1 MKQAYQVTIT
11 CGANMYKP
19 ISCLIEVEQIQGLDL
34 TKDKVKKQEI
44 VRKGINKICATR
56 YWDAQM
62 LKTYG
67 YDKVKV
73 RLYDKEKIEQEKRAY
88 YEKVKQEKY
97 ASGEWK
103 RGGRRSNA
111 SSQSGQ

>member
-1 MKQAYQVTIT
+1 
-11 CGANMYKP
+11 
-19 ISCLIEVEQIQGLDL
+19 
-34 TKDKVKKQEI
+34 
-44 VRKGINKICATR
+44 
-56 YWDAQM
+56 M

-73 RLYDKEKIEQEKRAY
+73 RLYDKEKIEQEKRAH